1 MYFVCQY
8 VASLIYHCAAAH
20 FPWLRTRCSAV
31 SSSLVIGNGFFF
43 VVGLNTEIR
52 NRNLNIWTI
61 PGGIRA
67 LVPVAIDAQG
77 PILFVYVLICTS
89 CWQSQMTD
97 GEPACCDDSIGEIVS
112 SLLHVCERQE
122 VMLRW
127 RQPLRNWDSPF
138 LFSYLSSQTL
148 PRLPPPASPWLV
160 SLLTCFISAAE
171 SRSES
176 PVRFNH
182 SPARGASSCCG
193 KAGRTWREVKRI
205 STRTFFLGG
214 WGEGWVECLWLHGPD
229 VMRLAGWQA
238 ARGGEGR
245 RGGRRG
251 GGGLRSGGPVLIWR
265 PIPGGL
271 KENLEKLVEELDLF
285 VTWQKMASIWMS
297 TFFPFSLMS
306 DEFTS
311 LEPLFCSLRFELS
324 RRARVSLHVVC
335 SCMFHGFVVLT
346 HLKYSFFNR
355 IRSFFLF
362 FFLFFQPSP
371 SGLIKSTIAHS
382 EAAHTFQQSK
392 PVSTAWSFAMFC
404 EINSES

>member
-1 MYFVCQY
+1 
-8 VASLIYHCAAAH
+8 
-20 FPWLRTRCSAV
+20 
-31 SSSLVIGNGFFF
+31 
-43 VVGLNTEIR
+43 
-52 NRNLNIWTI
+52 
-61 PGGIRA
+61 
-67 LVPVAIDAQG
+67 
-77 PILFVYVLICTS
+77 
-89 CWQSQMTD
+89 MTD

-112 SLLHVCERQE
+112 SLLYVCERQE

-148 PRLPPPASPWLV
+148 PWLPPPASPWLV

-205 STRTFFLGG
+205 STRTGLGG
-214 WGEGWVECLWLHGPD
+214 GGWVECLWLHRPD

-238 ARGGEGR
+238 ARGGGGR

-251 GGGLRSGGPVLIWR
+251 GGGRRSGGPVLIWR
-265 PIPGGL
+265 SIPGGL

-297 TFFPFSLMS
+297 TFFLFSLMS

-324 RRARVSLHVVC
+324 RRARVSLRVVC

-355 IRSFFLF
+355 IRSFFFSF
-362 FFLFFQPSP
+362 FFLSASSFWVDKVYHCSFGSSPHFSAIKTRLDRMIVCDVLRDQFRVVVTFAELCCEFFFLAQLCFDLRRHP
-371 SGLIKSTIAHS
+371 
-382 EAAHTFQQSK
+382 
-392 PVSTAWSFAMFC
+392 C
-404 EINSES
+404 